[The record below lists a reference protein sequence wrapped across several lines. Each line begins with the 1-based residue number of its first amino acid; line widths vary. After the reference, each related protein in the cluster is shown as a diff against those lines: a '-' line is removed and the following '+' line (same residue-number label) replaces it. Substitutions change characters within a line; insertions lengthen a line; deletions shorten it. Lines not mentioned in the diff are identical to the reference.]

1 MAHVQPL
8 LRSFDS
14 QPAPPFGFASAREQP
29 TAVRE
34 LDPPTHALGRLM
46 SLEPGEFERPELE
59 AVEVMGV
66 WGSTILFARHL
77 ARGESFTIG
86 ESSADEQ
93 VDFELDAKELGELTA
108 RLVEVQSGTPHVLVP
123 RAARV
128 SVKRANEPYAVR
140 TEATSVA
147 LLPGTVVEL
156 VLGKLQFRL
165 ENVPAGVLTPRAGL
179 ASAERSVL
187 SAFGVTFAAVAAL
200 IGGFAFWMPAMG
212 LTEDEGLDNERLVLM
227 KQYLSTN
234 AQRELEEQKS
244 NTDESGSKESAAGKP
259 AEAAAGREGAMGKPN
274 AQVSNHRAAV
284 RGDNPEVQLSHSQM
298 VAAAKSFGM
307 IELLGTLS
315 TSTDGG
321 SPFIRDPAL
330 GHDGFDAE
338 GGMFGDPGESG
349 GFGGLRLSGMENG
362 GGGHGVGVG
371 IAGIGDGLGLP
382 GLGNCTNGNCG
393 DGRFARGVGRGG
405 PGHVTRAPKIRS
417 GGDTVSGH
425 LPPEVVQ
432 RIVRQNYGRF
442 RQCYENGLRANPNLT
457 GRVTARFVIGREG
470 SVTNVQNGGSDIP
483 DSGVVSCVV
492 SAFYGLSFPTPEA
505 GIVTVSYPIMFS
517 PG

>member
-1 MAHVQPL
+1 MAHVQPEF
-8 LRSFDS
+8 RSFHS
-14 QPAPPFGFASAREQP
+14 RPAPSFDFVSAEQP
-29 TAVRE
+29 IHQRE
-34 LDPPTHALGRLM
+34 PDAPTHALLQHTA
-46 SLEPGEFERPELE
+46 LEPGEFERAELE
-59 AVEVMGV
+59 AVEVLGF

-77 ARGESFTIG
+77 VAGENFTIG
-86 ESSADEQ
+86 ESSAAEH
-93 VDFELDAKELGELTA
+93 VDFELAAQELGALTA
-108 RLVEVQSGTPHVLVP
+108 RLVEVQSGTPHVIVP
-123 RAARV
+123 QAAKL
-128 SVKRANEPYAVR
+128 SVKRASEPYAMPSQ
-140 TEATSVA
+140 ATSVA

-156 VLGKLQFRL
+156 ELGKLKFRIA
-165 ENVPAGVLTPRAGL
+165 NVPAGKTTPRAGL

-187 SAFGVTFAAVAAL
+187 SAFGLSFAAAAAL
-200 IGGFAFWMPAMG
+200 IGSFAFWMPAMG
-212 LTEDEGLDNERLVLM
+212 LTDDEGLDNDRLVLM
-227 KQYLSTN
+227 KQYLTAS
-234 AQRELEEQKS
+234 AMREPDERKS
-244 NTDESGSKESAAGKP
+244 NTDEAGSKESAAGKP

-274 AQVSNHRAAV
+274 TPVSNHRAAV

-298 VAAAKSFGM
+298 VAAAKNFGM

-315 TSTDGG
+315 SSADGG

-349 GFGGLRLSGMENG
+349 GFGGLRLSGMDNG

-371 IAGIGDGLGLP
+371 IDGIGDGIGQP
-382 GLGNCTNGNCG
+382 GSGHCTNGNCG
-393 DGRFARGVGRGG
+393 DGHFGRGMGRTG
-405 PGHVTRAPKIRS
+405 PGHVTKVPSVRS
-417 GGDTVSGH
+417 PSSTVNGH

-442 RQCYENGLRANPNLT
+442 RQCYENGLRTNPNLT